1 MNRTRNIFSV
11 LILLTVC
18 AACTKQTCPD
28 YWNYYPDCKT
38 ENRERFYGLYRG
50 ASLMENEQPIITQWK
65 AEPGEIVS
73 ELLISPTVTLVL
85 DPKDTR
91 CFKVKDSSRIDND
104 LYIRHEG
111 FGGRFTDDSLYLDF
125 WVDKGIEQTPGEQ
138 RWHYT
143 FAGMKK

>member
-1 MNRTRNIFSV
+1 MIKIRSIFGTLTL
-11 LILLTVC
+11 LIAC

-28 YWNYYPDCKT
+28 YWKYPDCNR
-38 ENRERFYGLYRG
+38 ESRERFYGLYQG
-50 ASLMENEQPIITQWK
+50 ISLMENEQTVITQWK
-65 AEPGEIVS
+65 AEPGELVS
-73 ELLISPTVTLVL
+73 ELRISPTVTLIL

-91 CFKVKDSSRIDND
+91 YFKIKDSSRINND

-125 WVDKGIEQTPGEQ
+125 WVDHGIDQTPGEQ
-138 RWHYT
+138 KIHYT

>member
-1 MNRTRNIFSV
+1 MNRTRNIFGV
-11 LILLTVC
+11 LILLTIC

-28 YWNYYPDCKT
+28 YWKYPDCKT
-38 ENRERFYGLYRG
+38 ESRERFYGLYRG
-50 ASLMENEQPIITQWK
+50 ISLMENEQPVMTQWK
-65 AEPGEIVS
+65 AEPTEIVS
-73 ELLISPTVTLVL
+73 ELRISPTVILIL

-91 CFKVKDSSRIDND
+91 VFKVKDSSRMNNN

-125 WVDKGIEQTPGEQ
+125 WVDQGIEQTPGEQ